1 MANSV
6 ISETAISI
14 PFAVDSYGNV
24 ANTTSQSKIW
34 QDRVLSAIGTLQTER
49 VMRPKFGTKIPLELF
64 DSSDVTLSTIQSE
77 INKVFTNLLPL
88 LVLDKVNVYFDES
101 TNVVTADIVYDLPDQ
116 KKENLV
122 IGLVV
127 VSRTKTPYEEK
138 I

>member
-127 VSRTKTPYEEK
+127 VSGTKTPYEEK